1 MEEIKTKKIP
11 SNSPNNIKVVKVKTE
26 INNLGVLK
34 FIVLFL
40 LMLVQVSITFLAYL
54 YFISFFR
61 WYSLIAL
68 VFTLISCIHI
78 LSTPKN
84 NYSKP
89 IWIMFLIIFFSFGYI
104 IYLFSD
110 PRIFWF
116 KSNRRYSKILENSYK
131 YQEDYKKPNADEKI
145 VSNCNYLN
153 TAGKFVNYTNTDTK
167 YFPSGASLYD
177 SILESLK
184 KAEKFIFIEYFII
197 SDGVLLCRMLE
208 ILEEKAKK
216 GIDVRIIYD
225 DFGCY
230 KTLKRKTKK
239 RMRKAGIKLYS
250 FNKITPF
257 VNVLLNYRDHRKMVI
272 IDGKVAYTGG
282 ANLADEYINEKR
294 IHGYWK
300 DCGIKIEGKAVDG
313 FTLIYLRQ
321 FEFVSNTKHEYLPYL
336 NLAEEKKNDAVVVP
350 FSDGLEF
357 SENIGKNAFI
367 NIMSHSTKKL
377 YIMTPY
383 FIPDDAFLNLLK
395 NKAQSGVD
403 VRIILPDIAD
413 KKFVYIVSR
422 SKAEQLIDYGVK
434 LYVLKNAFVHS
445 KIILSE
451 NDGIVGTI
459 NMDLRSFFQQFE
471 NAVYLNDSKT
481 LKQIND
487 DFNKIFNNSI
497 EITKQN
503 RKRNKLSNRIISGI
517 LKIISP
523 FM

>member
-1 MEEIKTKKIP
+1 MEEISIKKTQ
-11 SNSPNNIKVVKVKTE
+11 NTSPNNIKVVKVKTE
-26 INNLGVLK
+26 TNNLGVLK

-40 LMLVQVSITFLAYL
+40 LMLVQISITFLAYL

-61 WYSLIAL
+61 WYSLVAL
-68 VFTLISCIHI
+68 VLTLISCVHI

-89 IWIMFLIIFFSFGYI
+89 IWIMFLIIFYSFGYI

-116 KSNRRYSKILENSYK
+116 KSNRRYSKILKNSYQ
-131 YQEDYKKPNADEKI
+131 YQKEYKHLCSDEKI

-153 TAGKFVNYTNTDTK
+153 TAGNFISYKNTDTK
-167 YFPSGASLYD
+167 YFSSGASLYD

-197 SDGVLLCRMLE
+197 SDGVLLCRMLN
-208 ILEEKAKK
+208 ILEEKAKN
-216 GIDVRIIYD
+216 GVDVRIIYD

-239 RMRKAGIKLYS
+239 RMLKAGIKLYS

-257 VNVLLNYRDHRKMVI
+257 LSVLLNYRDHRKMII

-300 DCGIKIEGKAVDG
+300 DCGIMIEGEAVDG

-321 FEFVSNTKHEYLPYL
+321 YEFVSKQKQNYSKYL
-336 NLAEEKKNDAVVVP
+336 NLADSKNNDSVIVP

-357 SENIGKNAFI
+357 NENIGKNAFI
-367 NIMSHSTKKL
+367 NVISHATKKL

-383 FIPDDAFLNLLK
+383 FIPDDAVLNLLR

-422 SKAEQLIDYGVK
+422 SKAEQLIDCGVK

-451 NDGIVGTI
+451 NDGIIGTI

-471 NAVYLNDSKT
+471 NAVYLNDFKT
-481 LKQIND
+481 LKQINE
-487 DFNKIFNNSI
+487 DFAKTFNNSI

-503 RKRNKLSNRIISGI
+503 RKRNRVSNRIISGM